1 MILDND
7 KKVCL
12 GGDKEIQ
19 LTKIEYK
26 LLSVLF
32 ENEGRIM
39 SRKEI
44 ASLVWENGV
53 SLRTVDAV
61 VSRLRKKIGD
71 THITTRHGFG
81 YGLNC

>member
-1 MILDND
+1 
-7 KKVCL
+7 
-12 GGDKEIQ
+12 
-19 LTKIEYK
+19 
-26 LLSVLF
+26 
-32 ENEGRIM
+32 M

-61 VSRLRKKIGD
+61 ISRLRKKVGD